1 MKSGKKLIVFLF
13 SIAVLCACE
22 PEMEEF
28 KSEDSIVMDIATAAV
43 RRNLF
48 SAAIWDEKERIVD
61 LEIADS
67 ENANEIKN

>member
-22 PEMEEF
+22 PEMEES

-43 RRNLF
+43 KEESILVLLYGMIRQ
-48 SAAIWDEKERIVD
+48 EK
-61 LEIADS
+61 
-67 ENANEIKN
+67 